1 MRELLTTVP
10 LPVLIIIAIVVAA
23 SIIYMGYSYLID
35 HTVDQIRVDA
45 YQLILKAEHMYQKSS
60 TGKQKMKWVVSQ
72 ARKLLPGWL
81 QVIVTD
87 EVLQKIIQVWFDEI
101 KDLLDDGKV
110 NGSQKQGMETSSF

>member
-1 MRELLTTVP
+1 MSELLTTVP
-10 LPVLIIIAIVVAA
+10 LPVLIIIAVVLAV
-23 SIIYMGYSYLID
+23 SIIYMGYSYLRDRTIE
-35 HTVDQIRVDA
+35 QIRGDV
-45 YQLILKAEHMYQKSS
+45 YQLVLRAEHTYKESS
-60 TGKQKMKWVVSQ
+60 SGKQKMKWVVIQ

-110 NGSQKQGMETSSF
+110 NGSQRQGTV

>member
-1 MRELLTTVP
+1 MSELLTAVP
-10 LPVLIIIAIVVAA
+10 IPVLIIIAAVVVV
-23 SIIYMGYSYLID
+23 SIIYMGYSYFKDKTLE
-35 HTVDQIRVDA
+35 QIRGDV
-45 YQLILKAEHMYQKSS
+45 YQLVLKAEHIYQESS

-81 QVIVTD
+81 QAIITD

-110 NGSQKQGMETSSF
+110 NGSQK